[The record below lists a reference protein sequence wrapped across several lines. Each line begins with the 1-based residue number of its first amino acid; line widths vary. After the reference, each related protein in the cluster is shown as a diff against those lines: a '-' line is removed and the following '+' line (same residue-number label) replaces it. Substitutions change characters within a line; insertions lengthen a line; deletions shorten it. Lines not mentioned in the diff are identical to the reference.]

1 MINPLASA
9 LLSLRPGAE
18 FSFTDQEIKSII
30 WHTQGVTTPTKKQ
43 IDDEIKRLE
52 ALEANEAQA
61 RIDAKASAIAKL
73 EALGLNLAEAQAI
86 LGQ

>member
-9 LLSLRPGAE
+9 LTSLRPGAE
-18 FSFTDQEIKSII
+18 FSFSDQDIKSIV
-30 WHTQGVTTPTKKQ
+30 WHTEGVTTPTKKQ

-52 ALEANEAQA
+52 AEEAAAVQA

-86 LGQ
+86 LG

>member
-9 LLSLRPGAE
+9 LYSLRPEAD
-18 FSFTDQEIKSII
+18 FSFVDQDIKTII
-30 WHTQGVTTPTKKQ
+30 WHTEGVTTPTKKQ

-52 ALEANEAQA
+52 AEEATAVQA

-86 LGQ
+86 LG

>member
-1 MINPLASA
+1 MSLGKA
-9 LLSLRPGAE
+9 LQSLRPGAE
-18 FSFTDQEIKSII
+18 FTMDSNDIKTII
-30 WHTQGVTTPTKKQ
+30 WHTEGVTTPTKKQ

-52 ALEANEAQA
+52 AQEAAAVQA

-86 LGQ
+86 LG

>member
-1 MINPLASA
+1 MINPLSDA

-18 FSFTDQEIKSII
+18 FSFSDQDIKTIV
-30 WHTQGVTTPTKKQ
+30 WHTEGVTTPTKKQ
-43 IDDEIKRLE
+43 IEDEIKRLE
-52 ALEANEAQA
+52 AEEAAVAQA

-86 LGQ
+86 IG

>member
-9 LLSLRPGAE
+9 LTSLRPGAE
-18 FSFTDQEIKSII
+18 FSFTDQDIKSIV
-30 WHTQGVTTPTKKQ
+30 WHTEGVTTPTKKQ
-43 IDDEIKRLE
+43 IDDEVKRLE
-52 ALEANEAQA
+52 AEEAVALQA

-86 LGQ
+86 IG